1 MRGKSKIQLVM
12 LTLLF
17 VVAMSFSAYGA
28 DGQIKITQPDS
39 FPVVIDEPGS
49 YVLTSNVTVSTNVN
63 GIVIN
68 ASDVTL
74 DLNGH
79 AIIGPGSGSGNG
91 IYAFGKHNITIK
103 NGTVRGFGKD
113 GLIISGT
120 NLPNYR
126 VENIRVISNGINGM
140 STLRAT
146 IINCMAADNGQKG
159 IFASSSTVINCK
171 ANYNGQNGISVS
183 NSPVSNC
190 TAAENGQHGIYA
202 PSSTVINCTAY
213 SNGEVGIYASNS
225 TVINGTAHSNGED
238 GIYASNST
246 ITDFT
251 ANHNSS
257 NGIYASNSTVTNCVA
272 NKNKGDGIKVSYCAV
287 RNCTMFGN
295 EGTGIY
301 VIDKCRIEGNNLREN
316 GSYELKVSG
325 IWNYVIKN
333 VLSDGAC
340 GGNFSI
346 DAAQNYVSFTG
357 DNANYVFCWES

>member
-1 MRGKSKIQLVM
+1 MKGKSKIQLVM

-49 YVLTSNVTVSTNVN
+49 YVLTSNVTVSTDVN

-91 IYAFGKHNITIK
+91 IYAYGKHNITIK
-103 NGTVRGFGKD
+103 NGMVRDFGGSGID
-113 GLIISGT
+113 FAGLYPST
-120 NLPNYR
+120 NVPNFS
-126 VENIRVISNGINGM
+126 VEDITAICNGGHGIEASR
-140 STLRAT
+140 STIT
-146 IINCMAADNGQKG
+146 
-159 IFASSSTVINCK
+159 
-171 ANYNGQNGISVS
+171 
-183 NSPVSNC
+183 NC
-190 TAAENGQHGIYA
+190 TARYNGNYGIGGFYSTITNCTATHNSSHGIYA
-202 PSSTVINCTAY
+202 TSSTVKNCTAY
-213 SNGEVGIYASNS
+213 SNGK
-225 TVINGTAHSNGED
+225 D
-238 GIYASNST
+238 GIYATSST

-251 ANHNSS
+251 ANYNSS

-301 VIDKCRIEGNNLREN
+301 VTDRCRIEGNNLREN

-325 IWNYVIKN
+325 VWNYVIKN
-333 VLSDGAC
+333 VISDGAC

-346 DAAQNYVSFTG
+346 DAAQNYVPFTG
-357 DNANYVFCWES
+357 DNANYVFCWEV